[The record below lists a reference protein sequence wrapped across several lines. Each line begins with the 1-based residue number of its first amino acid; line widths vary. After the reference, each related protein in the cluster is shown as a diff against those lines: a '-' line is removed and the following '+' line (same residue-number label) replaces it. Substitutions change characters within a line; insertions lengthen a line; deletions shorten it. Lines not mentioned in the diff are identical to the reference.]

1 MEIKLTKE
9 EKLNFFYDALCNGL
23 GSLRDYNLQLEFN
36 EEDYFEFKKKLTEEN
51 PKIAV
56 CYEDVL
62 MEMIKNGKVLNI
74 IDEGYDGEY
83 NAIISLDTILS
94 NMEKTPIENLM
105 NIYNENADAWDADV
119 LLQTVLYG
127 EIIFG

>member
-1 MEIKLTKE
+1 MEIKLNDE
-9 EKLNFFYDALCNGL
+9 EKLNFFYNALCNGL
-23 GSLRDYNLQLEFN
+23 GLLGDYGLQLEYN
-36 EEDYFEFKKKLTEEN
+36 KEEYSEAKKKLAIEN

-56 CYEDVL
+56 CYEDIL

-74 IDEGYDGEY
+74 IDEECDGEY
-83 NAIISLDTILS
+83 NANISLDIILS
-94 NMEKTPIENLM
+94 NMDKTPIENLM
-105 NIYNENADAWDADV
+105 NIYTENDDAWDADV

>member
-23 GSLRDYNLQLEFN
+23 GSLRYYNLQLEFN

-51 PKIAV
+51 PKSAV